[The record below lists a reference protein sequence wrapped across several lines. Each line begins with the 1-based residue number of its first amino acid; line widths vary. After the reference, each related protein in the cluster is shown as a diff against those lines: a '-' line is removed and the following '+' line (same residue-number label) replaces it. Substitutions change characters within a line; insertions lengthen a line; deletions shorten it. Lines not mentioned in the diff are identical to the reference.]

1 MRIQRRKPRDTTQTP
16 AQRVTVRAL
25 TVRQPWAWAIIH
37 AGKNIENR
45 TWTNRH
51 AIGMIA
57 IHAGSGTD
65 PLNELP
71 RGVRKPKNEELIHGA
86 IIGIVEIVGVV
97 ERHDSKWFRGPL
109 GWLLRQPRPLAAPI
123 HCGGRLGLWRLPR
136 NVQDTIA
143 QQFRDGRVR
152 PSSKP
157 RRSASGSYS
166 ARARLV
172 TRALSEHTF

>member
-1 MRIQRRKPRDTTQTP
+1 MQTS
-16 AQRVTVRAL
+16 AQRVVLRAL

-51 AIGMIA
+51 AIGVVA

-65 PLNELP
+65 PLNEWP
-71 RGVRKPKNEELIHGA
+71 RGVRKPKNGELIHGA

-109 GWLLRQPRPLAAPI
+109 GWLLRKPQPLAVPI
-123 HCGGRLGLWRLPR
+123 HCRGHLGLWRLPR
-136 NVQDTIA
+136 NVRDRIA
-143 QQFRDGRVR
+143 QQFRAGRVR
-152 PSSKP
+152 RSSEP
-157 RRSASGSYS
+157 RRSASRS
-166 ARARLV
+166 
-172 TRALSEHTF
+172 